1 MRTKDAVDE
10 RVVPL
15 CQHVPACASK
25 DMVPVHDCGQ
35 TELRHHTHHYI
46 IIISL
51 SIRLPVNVFQNYES
65 KTARGTV
72 VAYVIACRSTISH
85 QSSTTT

>member
-1 MRTKDAVDE
+1 MREPKIDGE
-10 RVVPL
+10 RGY
-15 CQHVPACASK
+15 VPACASK

-72 VAYVIACRSTISH
+72 VFHRMPIDR